1 MHHARIIDI
10 AYTYITLFTLELHGK
25 KLIVRA
31 SGLRASIV
39 HCSIY
44 FCLAN
49 QLYHV
54 PFERIQFHIYQ
65 TFQNYNHLIG
75 VSILFTPERFMR
87 SAFIYFMGFHF
98 LSVSVAVGTC
108 SAWPSY
114 ILVLYPVSLW
124 ELLTSQAQS
133 HAPVVR
139 ISFSDCDLKGE
150 GGNRTIRSAK
160 DLARSTVMFSLLRA
174 DPDILSMRT
183 VLRLFYLND
192 EIQRRKV
199 VHTKLSYG
207 NSENLFK
214 NSSPRQQG
222 IDVDRIFEHP
232 YRIFFTIAVI
242 AALKIETY
250 YSSILSYFHCKPI
263 LFVYFVGRDDSEHT
277 QYLAA

>member
-10 AYTYITLFTLELHGK
+10 ACSYITLFTLELHGK

-31 SGLRASIV
+31 SGLRALI
-39 HCSIY
+39 
-44 FCLAN
+44 
-49 QLYHV
+49 
-54 PFERIQFHIYQ
+54 IYQ

-98 LSVSVAVGTC
+98 LSVFVAVGTC

-160 DLARSTVMFSLLRA
+160 DVALSTVMFSLLRA

-192 EIQRRKV
+192 EIQRRK
-199 VHTKLSYG
+199 G
-207 NSENLFK
+207 M
-214 NSSPRQQG
+214 
-222 IDVDRIFEHP
+222 DVDLTF
-232 YRIFFTIAVI
+232 IAT
-242 AALKIETY
+242 LFC
-250 YSSILSYFHCKPI
+250 SSISWDVK
-263 LFVYFVGRDDSEHT
+263 T
-277 QYLAA
+277 QRLMN